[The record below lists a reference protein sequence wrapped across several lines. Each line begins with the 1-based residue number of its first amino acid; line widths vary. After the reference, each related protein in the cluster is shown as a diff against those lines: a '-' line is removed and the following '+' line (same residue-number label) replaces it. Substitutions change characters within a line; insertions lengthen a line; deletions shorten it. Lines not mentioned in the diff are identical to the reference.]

1 LAERVIVRQ
10 NREYEIEVLAA
21 DPHSPDA
28 EGLQP
33 VEMIYQL
40 TPYGLLLAG
49 LGACTAVVLNTYAD
63 YHEVGLEQVEL
74 RLSYDRTFDEDCEH
88 CQSIDDYQEQIEM
101 RIVLEGDLTAAERQK
116 LFAIS
121 KHCPIHKMLAQG
133 IEVKTSLVEEAPAT
147 SAPAQGGEK

>member
-1 LAERVIVRQ
+1 MGERVIVRQ
-10 NREYEIEVLAA
+10 NREYEIEVLAI
-21 DPHSPDA
+21 DPHDPDA
-28 EGLQP
+28 QELQP
-33 VEMIYQL
+33 VDMIYQL

-63 YHEVGLEQVEL
+63 YHEVGLEGVEL

-88 CQSIDDYQEQIEM
+88 CQSIDDYQEQIGM
-101 RIVLEGDLTAAERQK
+101 QIVLAGDLTPAERKK

-133 IEVKTSLVEEAPAT
+133 IEVRTSLVEEPGPTGRPA
-147 SAPAQGGEK
+147 GGEG